1 MHEIS
6 VTAAVMF
13 NTANKFREAYYVTMQ
28 PLCEELDLPVAAVDI
43 LLFLANN
50 EGYDTARDICHCR
63 GMKPGI
69 VSFHVEKLVNEG
81 FLERQ
86 SVPGDRRKTR
96 LVCTEKA
103 APVLERGRARQ
114 ELFGRNMAEGLG
126 EEDLAHLR
134 KCMAVFERNIEQIR
148 TGKAGNS
155 EAENEQ

>member
-1 MHEIS
+1 MEGPQMAS
-6 VTAAVMF
+6 FAKKFTRVY
-13 NTANKFREAYYVTMQ
+13 NTMMQ

-50 EGYDTARDICHCR
+50 EGYDTARDICRCR

-69 VSFHVEKLVNEG
+69 VSFHVEKLVTEG

-155 EAENEQ
+155 ETENEQ

>member
-1 MHEIS
+1 MPEPLLSASAMFANAARFADAYHAAIS
-6 VTAAVMF
+6 
-13 NTANKFREAYYVTMQ
+13 
-28 PLCEELDLPVAAVDI
+28 PLCAETGLPPAAVDI

-50 EGYDTARDICHCR
+50 EGYDTARDICRCR

-69 VSFHVEKLVNEG
+69 VSFHVEKLVTEG
-81 FLERQ
+81 YLERQ

-155 EAENEQ
+155 ETENEQ

>member
-28 PLCEELDLPVAAVDI
+28 PLCAELDLPPAALDI

-50 EGYDTARDICHCR
+50 EGYDTAGDICRCR

-81 FLERQ
+81 YLERRG
-86 SVPGDRRKTR
+86 VPGDRRKTR

-103 APVLERGRARQ
+103 APIVARGRARQ
-114 ELFGRNMAEGLG
+114 EVFGRQVAAGLG

-148 TGKAGNS
+148 TGGAGSS
-155 EAENEQ
+155 ETENEQ